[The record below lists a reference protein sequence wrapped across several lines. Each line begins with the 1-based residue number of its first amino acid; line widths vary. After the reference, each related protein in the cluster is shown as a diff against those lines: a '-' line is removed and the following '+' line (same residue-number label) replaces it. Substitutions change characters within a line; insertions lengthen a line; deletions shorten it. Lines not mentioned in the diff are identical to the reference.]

1 MLRRGVWDSWLE
13 GKADVE
19 LGAGQQAVGFRGA
32 LRLKVLRLN
41 LTDKQDLQLAV
52 GADYVSGDSSSR
64 RAGDDSS
71 CALVSMGN
79 GGVGGRG

>member
-1 MLRRGVWDSWLE
+1 
-13 GKADVE
+13 VE
-19 LGAGQQAVGFRGA
+19 LDAGQQAVGFRGA

-52 GADYVSGDSSSR
+52 GADYVSSSSSSSSR

-71 CALVSMGN
+71 CALVRRELRGE
-79 GGVGGRG
+79 GGGRSMFG